1 MFIPSQYY
9 LYTDDKMTKTI
20 PVKLPD
26 EMIQEID
33 LLIKNGR
40 YISRSD
46 FLRFSARFMLEIDSG
61 LIDLLSKLKGSLR
74 TKKTIK
80 ELKKDAELEAMAEID
95 KKLRRIRNAFN

>member
-1 MFIPSQYY
+1 MFILFQYY

-26 EMIQEID
+26 EMLNEID

-40 YISRSD
+40 YLSRSD

-61 LIDLLSKLKGSLR
+61 LIDLLTKLKGSLR

-95 KKLRRIRNAFN
+95 KKLRRIKNAPN